1 MLLSFFMIKSVF
13 ILSFLYSEDNNNDCF
28 LSLYLIS
35 RSGGGSR
42 LQSTMSLGTMR
53 HHNHSKY
60 LHNIAG
66 NNSYENSGSR
76 TLRHQSHQNRDKTYG
91 FFREVSQTSPRK
103 NNHNLSTLRL
113 LRGNNT
119 GGSGGGRNGSASS
132 TVPTSSQTMRPTSSS
147 MSSYTISG
155 SCSSSNS
162 NNSNGTSSSNSNN
175 AYGFA
180 NFNHIGTLAS
190 GKQRVYCSALQ

>member
-1 MLLSFFMIKSVF
+1 MIVFVLLT
-13 ILSFLYSEDNNNDCF
+13 CF
-28 LSLYLIS
+28 

-60 LHNIAG
+60 LNNIPG
-66 NNSYENSGSR
+66 NNSYENSGGSR
-76 TLRHQSHQNRDKTYG
+76 TLRHQSHQSRDKTYG

-119 GGSGGGRNGSASS
+119 GGSGVGRNGSAGS
-132 TVPTSSQTMRPTSSS
+132 TAPTSSQTMRPTSSS

-180 NFNHIGTLAS
+180 NFNHIGTLTS
-190 GKQRVYCSALQ
+190 GKQEYIIVHCNNRKE